1 MPHQR
6 LLQVARHGDYYGL
19 TEAPFSLTPDPKFA
33 YPSESHDRALRT
45 ILHALSRREG
55 LLVVTGDIGC
65 GKTTLCRRLLPLL
78 PERTFLSLV
87 LNPFLTA
94 DDLLKQVLE
103 DYGLVS
109 ADDSRRGA
117 LARASCHE
125 LARTLQEF
133 LNSLSQIDGTAVIIV
148 DEAQNLPLRTLEQ
161 IRLLSN
167 FETDTRKLL
176 QIILVGQRNLE
187 PILELDELRQLT
199 QRISRRCRIEPLKP
213 GEVPGYV
220 EHRLAVAM
228 PANEPPRVRFTPR
241 AFNTISRLSH
251 GVPRIIN
258 LVCDRA
264 LEIAHAKGTA
274 SIDRRGVLDAA
285 KDLELHVPRVVRI
298 VPDVSFR
305 AALGAGAAAA
315 ALVAVIGIS
324 AVASRTGWPAWSTTL
339 LSVAGDNSTEP
350 LSSPA
355 KPTIQLE
362 PALDVESSTASP
374 SPAASQPREAAAPPT
389 AILES
394 APAYEL
400 TVASFETA
408 GRAAAVAADLV
419 GRGHPAR
426 VAVST
431 SGRWQMVMVGPYTS
445 LSEATEAKNT
455 LQQSGFSAI
464 RIARSQQD

>member
-1 MPHQR
+1 MSHQR
-6 LLQVARHGDYYGL
+6 LLHVERHGDYYGL
-19 TEAPFSLTPDPKFA
+19 KEAPFSLTPDPKFA

-109 ADDSRRGA
+109 ADDARRGL

-187 PILELDELRQLT
+187 PILELEELRQLT
-199 QRISRRCRIEPLKP
+199 QRVSRRCRIEPLKTA
-213 GEVPGYV
+213 EVAAYV

-228 PANEPPRVRFTPR
+228 PANEAPRLRFTPG
-241 AFNTISRLSH
+241 AFNTLSRLSR

-274 SIDRRGVLDAA
+274 LIDRSGVLDAA
-285 KDLELHVPRVVRI
+285 KDLELHVPRVVRM
-298 VPDVSFR
+298 VPEVSSR
-305 AALGAGAAAA
+305 AALGGVAAAA
-315 ALVAVIGIS
+315 ALIAAIAIGVVVS
-324 AVASRTGWPAWSTTL
+324 QSGWPSWPATV
-339 LSVAGDNSTEP
+339 LSVGDNSTEAVP
-350 LSSPA
+350 PPA
-355 KPTIQLE
+355 KPTLQLE
-362 PALDVESSTASP
+362 PALDVESAAASP
-374 SPAASQPREAAAPPT
+374 SASASRPLEAAAPPT

-426 VAVST
+426 VAVSG
-431 SGRWQMVMVGPYTS
+431 SGRWQMVIVGPYTS
-445 LSEATEAKNT
+445 LTEATEAKNT
-455 LQQSGFSAI
+455 LEQSGFSAI
-464 RIARSQQD
+464 RIARSQRE